1 MCQVTSLFRGPREGG
16 GGGGGATPLKNCF
29 GFVPREPTP
38 RAQGRKDCFR
48 IPVHFS
54 SFPLCPVTCRR
65 GHTLL
70 RYLSLH
76 AQVQRADA
84 RIQVCLSPA
93 GIGRSPWHLFRS
105 SACDRVRIHLR
116 VAGWHAPLLGCK
128 SSRSG
133 SSERTEWRGGRL
145 GSTWGA
151 GRCLLTQRGP
161 RPPAL
166 PSSRLRPL
174 LPAVEGVPSVCC
186 TSVDRG
192 WGAPGP
198 ALLSGC
204 YHLCIQR
211 LSSRAC
217 ASDARVLYPEH
228 GGPPGPEH
236 LCGWG
241 TSQWEEARLL
251 VSTSPLSVC
260 LSEVGVVSGEMKG
273 CPRQGGWG
281 LGSGYNCL
289 RASGDSENGPITPL
303 NLRGLR
309 VH

>member
-1 MCQVTSLFRGPREGG
+1 MLHCSAAKAAVPGPPRGPSGEV
-16 GGGGGATPLKNCF
+16 GAWGPP
-29 GFVPREPTP
+29 GVR
-38 RAQGRKDCFR
+38 
-48 IPVHFS
+48 V
-54 SFPLCPVTCRR
+54 
-65 GHTLL
+65 
-70 RYLSLH
+70 
-76 AQVQRADA
+76 DA
-84 RIQVCLSPA
+84 CSPSA
-93 GIGRSPWHLFRS
+93 GPG
-105 SACDRVRIHLR
+105 
-116 VAGWHAPLLGCK
+116 
-128 SSRSG
+128 
-133 SSERTEWRGGRL
+133 
-145 GSTWGA
+145 
-151 GRCLLTQRGP
+151 
-161 RPPAL
+161 PPAL

-236 LCGWG
+236 LSGWG